1 MCNLILGSDVVFLC
15 AACTYFELKKQLK
28 SQSKM
33 SKHTKSSLFP
43 CCLAICVMQV

>member
-15 AACTYFELKKQLK
+15 AACAYSELKKQLK

-43 CCLAICVMQV
+43 CCLAICVMQI